1 MALIEELGSGFADK
15 VRSAQSTFRA
25 VMDAMARPG
34 TVQRITAWLDAPPPL
49 TAATAAIALT
59 LFDHDTTIWL
69 DDAFAS
75 PSHIA
80 RWLRFHTSAQI
91 TAESR
96 YANYALVGDPP
107 TLPDFA
113 DFSLGSDEYPDRST
127 TLILQLETLTKG
139 PALQLSGPGIK
150 DSEMLR
156 ATGLPSD
163 LAARLSHNQKIFPR
177 GVDLILVAGDGVAAL
192 PRTTHVTPIEV

>member
-34 TVQRITAWLDAPPPL
+34 TVQRIAAWLDAPPPL

-69 DDAFAS
+69 DGAFAGS
-75 PSHIA
+75 PHVA
-80 RWLRFHTSAQI
+80 RWLRFHTSAPI
-91 TAESR
+91 TTEAR
-96 YANYALVGDPP
+96 FATYALIGDPLA
-107 TLPDFA
+107 LPDLDGFA
-113 DFSLGSDEYPDRST
+113 LGTDEYPDRST

-139 PALQLSGPGIK
+139 PTLHLTGPGIK
-150 DSEMLR
+150 DSAILQ
-156 ATGLPSD
+156 ATGLPTD
-163 LAARLSHNQKIFPR
+163 LAAQRAQNQKIFPR
-177 GVDLILVAGDGVAAL
+177 GVDFLLVAGDGVAAL
-192 PRTTHVTPIEV
+192 PRTTRVTPIEA

>member
-59 LFDHDTTIWL
+59 LFDHDTPIWL

-75 PSHIA
+75 SPHIA
-80 RWLRFHTSAQI
+80 RWLRFHTSAPI

-96 YANYALVGDPP
+96 YATYALICDPLA
-107 TLPDFA
+107 LPDFA
-113 DFSLGSDEYPDRST
+113 NFSLGSDEYPDRST
-127 TLILQLETLTKG
+127 TLILQLETLAKG
-139 PALQLSGPGIK
+139 PALQLTGPGIK
-150 DSEMLR
+150 DSEILR
-156 ATGLPSD
+156 ASCLPAD
-163 LAARLSHNQKIFPR
+163 LAGRLSQNQKIFPR
-177 GVDLILVAGDGVAAL
+177 GVDLILVASDGVAAL
-192 PRTTHVTPIEV
+192 PRTTRATPIEA